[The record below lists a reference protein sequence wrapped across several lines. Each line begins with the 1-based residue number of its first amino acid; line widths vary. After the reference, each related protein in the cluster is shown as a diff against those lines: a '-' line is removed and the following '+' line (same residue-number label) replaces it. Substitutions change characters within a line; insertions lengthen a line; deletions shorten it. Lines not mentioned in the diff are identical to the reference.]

1 MANMLLRAGILGK
14 QAGMAN
20 LTEGGMS
27 SSKIHVR
34 FSEHQFVDS
43 EDGYDKYEA
52 YIPGDVLNDATGVL
66 HAGALRIESID
77 VTDNLPE
84 GIIAVLECAGKG
96 KSNYTTRPL
105 PSACRTTLIDG
116 SVALAGNHVS
126 GFGTAAST
134 IQFQKLLAETIPGC
148 RWAAPCDSPE
158 ASIKSDHLS
167 IKWWD
172 RIGTALEDIAHS
184 CKKMADSKGEQL
196 FIIPLKGDNPCCLA
210 KFATDLWVNGG
221 ADQLKL
227 KEAFDSSSVV
237 CRDPINGQ
245 AVLRISGEKGNAKV
259 EEACKK
265 LSKNI
270 EAGWGHHGFVV
281 RFLTKAQGDI
291 RGTASITFNR
301 RVTGEVHT
309 TATTAT
315 RMNIAVPQ
323 PAMAIVA
330 ADAPSDSAQADMY
343 MAQAPIPQNDAVVAM
358 AQPVTLY
365 QVAAATAPGA

>member
-1 MANMLLRAGILGK
+1 M
-14 QAGMAN
+14 
-20 LTEGGMS
+20 
-27 SSKIHVR
+27 
-34 FSEHQFVDS
+34 
-43 EDGYDKYEA
+43 
-52 YIPGDVLNDATGVL
+52 
-66 HAGALRIESID
+66 LRI
-77 VTDNLPE
+77 
-84 GIIAVLECAGKG
+84 
-96 KSNYTTRPL
+96 
-105 PSACRTTLIDG
+105 
-116 SVALAGNHVS
+116 
-126 GFGTAAST
+126 F
-134 IQFQKLLAETIPGC
+134 
-148 RWAAPCDSPE
+148 
-158 ASIKSDHLS
+158 
-167 IKWWD
+167 
-172 RIGTALEDIAHS
+172 
-184 CKKMADSKGEQL
+184 
-196 FIIPLKGDNPCCLA
+196 
-210 KFATDLWVNGG
+210 
-221 ADQLKL
+221 
-227 KEAFDSSSVV
+227 
-237 CRDPINGQ
+237 
-245 AVLRISGEKGNAKV
+245 GEKGNAKV

-323 PAMAIVA
+323 PAMAVVA